1 MEEVNMDKEK
11 LKAKFDETYDK
22 VDEWVKVNATEHR
35 FEKWQ
40 VWLGI
45 VIALLAIIGIAF
57 VLGFI

>member
-1 MEEVNMDKEK
+1 MDTAII
-11 LKAKFDETYDK
+11 KAKLDETYGK

-35 FEKWQ
+35 FENWQ

-57 VLGFI
+57 VMGFI